1 MITPH
6 SSPRRI
12 HGYAVPRRQA
22 RYLPPAIFIG
32 IGAMTDFSPLIANP
46 KSLLIGAGAQLGVFI
61 AFAAALLSGQ
71 FSPAEAMSIG
81 IIGGA
86 DGPTAIL
93 VVKTLAPVLLGGI
106 AIAAY
111 SYMALIPMIQ
121 PPFMRLL
128 TTRRSARHPHG
139 GVAPGFQAG
148 KDPVPAHRDRSR
160 RYDRA
165 GCTGADR
172 LHDVRKPAQCL
183 RRDRPS
189 VKTAQ
194 NELMNIVTIFLGISV
209 GAAAS
214 AANFLR
220 PQTLLIIAALG
231 LVALLY
237 LHLWRTADRKA
248 HECHLRR
255 YHQPAHRFCRRV
267 CRADGGARLPA

>member
-1 MITPH
+1 M
-6 SSPRRI
+6 
-12 HGYAVPRRQA
+12 
-22 RYLPPAIFIG
+22 
-32 IGAMTDFSPLIANP
+32 
-46 KSLLIGAGAQLGVFI
+46 GAGAQLGVFL
-61 AFAAALLSGQ
+61 AFFGARALGFNAGES
-71 FSPAEAMSIG
+71 SAIG

-93 VVKTLAPVLLGGI
+93 VAKTLAPVLLGGI

-128 TTRRSARHPHG
+128 TTKKERAIRMEALRPVSKLEKILFPLIVTAIVGLIVPDALVLIG
-139 GVAPGFQAG
+139 CLMFGNLLNVCGV
-148 KDPVPAHRDRSR
+148 
-160 RYDRA
+160 
-165 GCTGADR
+165 TDR
-172 LHDVRKPAQCL
+172 L
-183 RRDRPS
+183 S
-189 VKTAQ
+189 KTAQ

-209 GAAAS
+209 GATAS
-214 AANFLR
+214 AANSAHHR
-220 PQTLLIIAALG
+220 AGAG
-231 LVALLY
+231 CLLY